1 MDGKRDYD
9 FLYYP
14 DSYASCRLFQHWRG
28 DRGDLTI
35 IPPSSRDGKGG
46 VVATQQGMANVRDA
60 SVRFDEQTRV
70 PLKGEERNE
79 LLVSYVLVPRTR
91 REFYG
96 ELCTDRSRD

>member
-60 SVRFDEQTRV
+60 SVRFDEQTLIRFE
-70 PLKGEERNE
+70 GDESNE
-79 LLVSYVLVPRTR
+79 DEGDGSNEGIVTYVLVPRTR
-91 REFYG
+91 E
-96 ELCTDRSRD
+96 

>member
-46 VVATQQGMANVRDA
+46 LVLSQQGMAIIRNTG
-60 SVRFDEQTRV
+60 VRFDKQTRV
-70 PLKGEERNE
+70 RLKGDERNE
-79 LLVSYVLVPRTR
+79 LLVSYVLVPCTR

-96 ELCTDRSRD
+96 ELRTDRSRD

>member
-1 MDGKRDYD
+1 MK
-9 FLYYP
+9 
-14 DSYASCRLFQHWRG
+14 ASGEIDMGATRGYEWTENKTTTTYTLFQHWSG

-60 SVRFDEQTRV
+60 SVRFDEHTRV
-70 PLKGEERNE
+70 CLKGEERNE

-91 REFYG
+91 RE
-96 ELCTDRSRD
+96 LL